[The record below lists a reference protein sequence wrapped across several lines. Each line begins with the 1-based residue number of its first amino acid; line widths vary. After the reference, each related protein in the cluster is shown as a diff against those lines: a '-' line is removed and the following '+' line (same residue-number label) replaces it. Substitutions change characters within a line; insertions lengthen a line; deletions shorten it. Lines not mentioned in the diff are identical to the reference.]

1 MKKAEYLGTAD
12 RNNNRQWNNV
22 TLNNLPGR
30 FRTDKVELSSLLT
43 ANSLFLHFPVL
54 VRARNECYKL
64 FYG

>member
-22 TLNNLPGR
+22 TLNNLLER

-54 VRARNECYKL
+54 VRSRNECYKL